1 MPFGQKGS
9 IIFKMT
15 TERSKRTTESSRF
28 LRRSRL
34 YLCVNL
40 RFIRE
45 EREKR
50 KPTKKKKKENSRTAV
65 THWVTTQIQNKKKI
79 EKKWVAKWNDSFF
92 VRKHKIPNP
101 KIHTAHI
108 YFCSTPRRERNSDYS
123 NLVYERLTK
132 YHLYIYTIYK
142 IAMENKLNEISVL
155 SMKSRSWRSP
165 SMKCRFKIE
174 TDALK

>member
-1 MPFGQKGS
+1 MSGKMERL
-9 IIFKMT
+9 IFCAET
-15 TERSKRTTESSRF
+15 QNPQSKNTHPTHLF
-28 LRRSRL
+28 L
-34 YLCVNL
+34 
-40 RFIRE
+40 FD
-45 EREKR
+45 
-50 KPTKKKKKENSRTAV
+50 
-65 THWVTTQIQNKKKI
+65 NK
-79 EKKWVAKWNDSFF
+79 
-92 VRKHKIPNP
+92 
-101 KIHTAHI
+101 
-108 YFCSTPRRERNSDYS
+108 ERNSDHS